1 MSLPNPKIGLSRRS
15 PRHPSLDGDTIC
27 AISTPL
33 GEGGIGIIR
42 VSGGKAIQVVSE
54 IFEAKGR
61 QSLSKAKTHTI
72 HYGRIIDPTTGQW
85 IDEVLVSL
93 MRAPRSYTRE
103 DVVEISCHG
112 GPLLLRRVLDSLLI
126 RGGRLAAPGE
136 FTKRAFLNG
145 RLDLAQAEAVL
156 ELIRAKT
163 EAAQRAALAQL
174 QGGLSGRVHQIR
186 EPLITL
192 LAHIEAAMDFAEEE
206 IEVIHPKT
214 IAQEAETAGST
225 IRDLI
230 LAAEEGRILREG
242 IATAI
247 TGRPNV
253 GKSSLLN
260 ALLREDRA
268 IVTPLPG
275 TTRDVI
281 EETVN
286 IKGVP
291 VRIMDTAGLRST
303 QDAIERE
310 GVRRTLRAV
319 DSADLVLAVFDLS
332 EPLQSEDFEVLAA
345 LREKQTLVVL
355 NKADQSCRLDTVEL
369 NRHLPTARFVQ
380 VSAITGSGMDS
391 LRQVIYETVLQGKA
405 ISHHPMLVN
414 LRHKEALLRAEKAL
428 EGLVQAVDQRMPH
441 EFLAADLRC
450 AVDALGEIIGEV
462 TTEDLLDRIFR
473 DFCIGK

>member
-1 MSLPNPKIGLSRRS
+1 MSPPGPKIGLSRRS
-15 PRHPSLDGDTIC
+15 PQHPSLDGDTIC
-27 AISTPL
+27 AIATPL

-42 VSGGKAIQVVSE
+42 VSGGKAIQVVNE

-61 QSLSKAKTHTI
+61 QPLSKARTHTI
-72 HYGRIIDPTTGQW
+72 HYGRIIDPTTGQG

-93 MRAPRSYTRE
+93 MRAPRSYTCE
-103 DVVEISCHG
+103 DVVEIGCHG
-112 GPLLLRRVLDSLLI
+112 GPLLLRRILDSLLL
-126 RGGRLAAPGE
+126 RGARLAAPGE

-156 ELIRAKT
+156 DLIRAKT

-186 EPLITL
+186 EPLISL
-192 LAHIEAAMDFAEEE
+192 LAQIEAAMDFAEEE
-206 IEVIHPKT
+206 IEVINPKT
-214 IAQEAETAGST
+214 IAQEAKTARGT
-225 IRDLI
+225 ILGFI
-230 LAAEEGRILREG
+230 QSAEEGRILREG

-260 ALLREDRA
+260 ALLLEDRA

-275 TTRDVI
+275 TTRDVL

-286 IKGVP
+286 VKGIP

-303 QDAIERE
+303 QDPVEGE
-310 GVRRTLRAV
+310 GVKRTLRAV

-332 EPLQSEDFEVLAA
+332 EPLQPEDFEVLAA
-345 LREKQTLVVL
+345 LRGKQMLVVL
-355 NKADQSCRLDTVEL
+355 NKADQNRQLDTVEL
-369 NRHLPTARFVQ
+369 KRHLPSAPLVQ
-380 VSAITGSGMDS
+380 VSVITGSGMDS
-391 LRQVIYETVLQGKA
+391 LRQAIYDIALQGKA
-405 ISHHPMLVN
+405 ISYHPMLVN
-414 LRHKEALLRAEKAL
+414 LRHKSALLCAEKAL
-428 EGLVQAVDQRMPH
+428 ESLVQAVAQRMPH